1 MSTPNNKI
9 TTAEYTH
16 TLTEAQNRLKALTA
30 SFAKFIDE
38 HKEPDIQRLNCVID
52 DVDRLDETIRQLY
65 QLTKNIKAY
74 QQLEPAQSTQNQT
87 DHADD
92 PRGFD
97 PNYTHHDM
105 CEDGQDVSGFV
116 ESISRNGFM
125 AGGIINLNRRA
136 YIAEGD
142 SKRNR
147 DDAYYSML
155 SVKMVFEDTRELT
168 RAWIHSV
175 NKGDGSLYS
184 KTEADTLALIDEI
197 TSRAIDVLSE
207 FTNVLAGVEPITNTQ
222 IIGVFDS
229 ISGGIANIE
238 DVVRAYETFSRN
250 RPA

>member
-1 MSTPNNKI
+1 MSTPDNKI

-30 SFAKFIDE
+30 SFALFIGEDY
-38 HKEPDIQRLNCVID
+38 EPDILGYQCVID
-52 DVDRLDETIRQLY
+52 DADRLAGTVRQLY
-65 QLTKNIKAY
+65 QLAKNSKAA

-87 DHADD
+87 DQADD

-97 PNYTHHDM
+97 PDYTHHDM

-116 ESISRNGFM
+116 ESVSRNGFM

-142 SKRNR
+142 SERNR

-197 TSRAIDVLSE
+197 TSRAINVLSE
-207 FTNVLAGVEPITNTQ
+207 FTNVLAGVEPITNAQ

-229 ISGGIANIE
+229 LSDGIANIE
-238 DVVRAYETFSRN
+238 DVVRAYDRFSDN